1 MTPENLRALIAAG
14 ETSAVEFKGEERE
27 PLNDRDLV
35 QAVICLANRGGFP
48 EGVRLDNLLVTPPC
62 P

>member
-35 QAVICLANRGGFP
+35 KPSSFLPIVVVFLKACVWTICW
-48 EGVRLDNLLVTPPC
+48 
-62 P
+62 